1 MSSSPFSFQD
11 LLPLVELIK
20 SSAQFSE
27 FKLRAHGIELELK
40 RGTASTA
47 AGPAIGA
54 LAQVA
59 AATDTAQATAAAT
72 APAAAVGPATAEPS
86 PHAAAPGKRIGQ
98 SSQLHGDAVTAP
110 MVGTVYLAAEPGA
123 APFVSLGQRVEP
135 DTPVCIVEVMKLM
148 NTIPAGRAGVIKEI
162 LVADAQ
168 AVDFGQPLFVIAA
181 N

>member
-1 MSSSPFSFQD
+1 
-11 LLPLVELIK
+11 
-20 SSAQFSE
+20 
-27 FKLRAHGIELELK
+27 
-40 RGTASTA
+40 
-47 AGPAIGA
+47 
-54 LAQVA
+54 
-59 AATDTAQATAAAT
+59 
-72 APAAAVGPATAEPS
+72 
-86 PHAAAPGKRIGQ
+86 
-98 SSQLHGDAVTAP
+98 